1 MTDDPDDKLA
11 ETWAE
16 IALIMPGFGLRAAA
30 ASLLASADDSANPPM
45 TRAIAFGLDQLS
57 GAVTPPPGV
66 LPIGGAPE
74 GPGGSK
80 LAAPSSSGPL
90 PLDTPEIIS
99 DPSDTTPADV
109 PAFDLVEALA
119 SIQAYRARPV
129 SYPEPFS
136 DPVVAL
142 RGALDLL
149 EHGAP
154 RAHVAALIRDFL
166 RGHAERAEMERLATA
181 RPTGSTH

>member
-1 MTDDPDDKLA
+1 MTDDPKKSLSD
-11 ETWAE
+11 TWADIA
-16 IALIMPGFGLRAAA
+16 IALPGFGLRAAS

-45 TRAIAFGLDQLS
+45 TRAIAHGLDRLS
-57 GAVTPPPGV
+57 GAATPPGGV
-66 LPIGGAPE
+66 LVIGGAPE
-74 GPGGSK
+74 GAGGAK

-119 SIQAYRARPV
+119 AIQAHRTRPV

-136 DPVVAL
+136 DPLVAL

-149 EHGAP
+149 EHSAP
-154 RAHVAALIRDFL
+154 REHVAALIRHFL
-166 RGHAERAEMERLATA
+166 RGHAERLEMEQLATLPA
-181 RPTGSTH
+181 GRVQ